1 MCNVYDFCTFRFCF
15 DPTNI
20 QSRKTEFSHLYSELL
35 IWGKQQRRLCSRVQ
49 KCQFL
54 CLWTLT
60 ELFCETVCCGSFS
73 LHFVIQRGVCLL
85 SSEPKK
91 NPKTYCPKAFASIG
105 FSWSGFWCVGLSIQL
120 QTEAECSCWGIRKL
134 QRCWVRVQEVR
145 VRQG

>member
-1 MCNVYDFCTFRFCF
+1 MWKRLWFLYLQALFWPHKHSEPQNWFHSFILWAPDL
-15 DPTNI
+15 
-20 QSRKTEFSHLYSELL
+20 RKTAETY
-35 IWGKQQRRLCSRVQ
+35 LCSRVQ

-54 CLWTLT
+54 CLWTQT

-85 SSEPKK
+85 SSESKK

-105 FSWSGFWCVGLSIQL
+105 SGFWCVGLSIQL